1 MTLPI
6 RPSAVIDW
14 IRCPRLWWYK
24 EQGWAAPP
32 SAWSPERLMGSA
44 VHAGIAAYWA
54 NSRSPIPTTPAYWLN
69 QVFIDEWPDDAPPEY
84 SRDTLTTQALQTLD
98 AVLHWITEH
107 MPDAKPVMVEQS
119 LGADGHTTPDL
130 VTRERSGHGSGQGSG
145 LVITDWKVSMS
156 LPADRLLARLEG
168 IERTW
173 QFLHYCWA
181 VGEHL
186 QEPVWMFRKVVI
198 AAGPKILVREATF
211 QPPPAMLAAWLKDAE
226 AKWGL
231 MHQMKT
237 GTLYPWRQET
247 GCFMYGPK
255 WRCPMYDACWT
266 CYGVEKQM
274 AQFNTRELK

>member
-1 MTLPI
+1 MIAPI
-6 RPSAVIDW
+6 RPSAVTDW
-14 IRCPRLWWYK
+14 LRCPRLWWYK
-24 EQGWAAPP
+24 EQGWEAPP
-32 SAWSPERLMGSA
+32 SAWSPERLMGTA
-44 VHAGIAAYWA
+44 VHAGIAAYWRGVNPRTQTSFTLTA
-54 NSRSPIPTTPAYWLN
+54 S
-69 QVFIDEWPDDAPPEY
+69 WPDDAPPEY
-84 SRDTLTTQALQTLD
+84 DMDVLEAQALTVLD
-98 AVLHWITEH
+98 AVLHWIMEH
-107 MPDAKPVMVEQS
+107 MPERDTLPVMVEQP

-130 VTRERSGHGSGQGSG
+130 VTREQADIKADM
-145 LVITDWKVSMS
+145 LVVTDWKVSMS

-186 QEPVWMFRKVVI
+186 QEPVRMFRKVVI

-211 QPPPAMLAAWLKDAE
+211 QPTAPMLAAWLKDAE

-231 MHQMKT
+231 MHQMQA

-266 CYGVEKQM
+266 CLGDEEQM
-274 AQFNTRELK
+274 AQFLVRAAR

>member
-6 RPSAVIDW
+6 RPSAVTDW
-14 IRCPRLWWYK
+14 IRCPRLWWLK
-24 EQGWAAPP
+24 EQGWEAPP
-32 SAWSPERLMGSA
+32 SAWSPERLMGTA
-44 VHAGIAAYWA
+44 VHVGLEAYWA
-54 NSRSPIPTTPAYWLN
+54 HGFKESVGEVVKIAFQLGWPA
-69 QVFIDEWPDDAPPEY
+69 DAPPEY
-84 SRDTLTTQALQTLD
+84 DRTMLETQAIQTLD
-98 AVLHWITEH
+98 AVLQWIREH
-107 MPDAKPVMVEQS
+107 MPDAQPVMVEQS

-130 VTRERSGHGSGQGSG
+130 VTREGSGQSGHGSGHGSG
-145 LVITDWKVSMS
+145 LVVTDWKVSMY

-181 VGEHL
+181 VGKHL
-186 QEPVWMFRKVVI
+186 QEPVTLFRKVVI

-211 QPPPAMLAAWLKDAE
+211 QPTAPMLAAWLKDAE

-231 MHQMKT
+231 MHQMKA

-266 CYGVEKQM
+266 CYGQEDTM
-274 AQFNTRELK
+274 AQFLVKAPR